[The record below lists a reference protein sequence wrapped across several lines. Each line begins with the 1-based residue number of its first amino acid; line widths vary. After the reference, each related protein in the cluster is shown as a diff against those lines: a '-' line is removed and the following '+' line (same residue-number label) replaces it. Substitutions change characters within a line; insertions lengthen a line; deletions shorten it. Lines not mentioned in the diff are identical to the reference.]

1 VRSRIKKYQV
11 ATAIAILFHT
21 IGLMGLLFF
30 DKTFFLKST
39 LINLLLMVILLV
51 WTQTG
56 KNRWF
61 SFFLLSCFF
70 IGLGVEMIGVQ
81 TGVLFGNY
89 SYGAVMGYKVLD
101 TPLLLGVNWFIVIY
115 CSGMSVYLLKSR
127 QIGRTSSQTGE
138 KKTKFRAIPII
149 LGGALLATFYDWLM
163 EPVAVR
169 LGYWRWNGSG
179 SIPVYNYVSWF
190 LISVLLLSIFHAG
203 KFEKLNKFAVNLM
216 LIQLLFFLLLRV
228 ALK

>member
-1 VRSRIKKYQV
+1 VRSRFTKYQV

-21 IGLMGLLFF
+21 IGLIGLLFF

-39 LINLLLMVILLV
+39 VINLLLMVILLI
-51 WTQTG
+51 WTQTR

-61 SFFLLSCFF
+61 SFFLLSCFI
-70 IGLGVEMIGVQ
+70 IGMGAEIIGVQ
-81 TGVLFGNY
+81 TGILFGNY
-89 SYGAVMGYKVLD
+89 SYGSVMGYKVLD
-101 TPLLLGVNWFIVIY
+101 TPLILGVNWFTVIY
-115 CSGMSVYLLKSR
+115 CSGMSVYMLKSR
-127 QIGRTSSQTGE
+127 QIGPTSSRKGGI
-138 KKTKFRAIPII
+138 KMKYRAIPVI
-149 LGGALLATFYDWLM
+149 LGGALIATFYDWLM

-169 LGYWRWNGSG
+169 LGYWNWNGSR

-190 LISVLLLSIFHAG
+190 LISVLLLSIFHAC

>member
-1 VRSRIKKYQV
+1 VQSRFTKYQA

-21 IGLMGLLFF
+21 IGFAGLLSL

-39 LINLLLMVILLV
+39 IINLLLMVILLI

-61 SFFLLSCFF
+61 SFFLLSCFV
-70 IGLGVEMIGVQ
+70 IGMGAEIIGVQ
-81 TGVLFGNY
+81 TGILFGNY
-89 SYGAVMGYKVLD
+89 SYGSVLGYKVLD
-101 TPLLLGVNWFIVIY
+101 TPLILGVNWFTVIY
-115 CSGMSVYLLKSR
+115 CSGMSVYMLKNR
-127 QIGRTSSQTGE
+127 QIGRTSSQTGGI
-138 KKTKFRAIPII
+138 KMKYSVI

-179 SIPVYNYVSWF
+179 SIPVYNYICWF
-190 LISVLLLSIFHAG
+190 LVSTLLLTIFHAC

-228 ALK
+228 ALI